1 MCRVLAVNTASK
13 RWCKRPQSSLTSS
26 VSGSGVFGAAD
37 YAEAIQGI
45 RTSRRPEPALV

>member
-1 MCRVLAVNTASK
+1 MVIEAGANAI
-13 RWCKRPQSSLTSS
+13 